1 MINIIA
7 NANKYKAYIACQTK
21 IDIINAIVELG
32 LEKQIAH
39 KMAGKKVANRE
50 DIVEKIIN
58 ESLGLCNS

>member
-7 NANKYKAYIACQTK
+7 NVNKYKAYITCQTK
-21 IDIINAIVELG
+21 INIIDVIMELG

-50 DIVEKIIN
+50 DIIEKTIN
-58 ESLGLCNS
+58 ESLGFGNP

>member
-7 NANKYKAYIACQTK
+7 NANKYKSYITRQTK

-39 KMAGKKVANRE
+39 KIAGKKVANRE
-50 DIVEKIIN
+50 DIVEKTIN
-58 ESLGLCNS
+58 ESLGLGDS

>member
-7 NANKYKAYIACQTK
+7 NANKYKAYITCQTK

-50 DIVEKIIN
+50 DIVEKTIN
-58 ESLGLCNS
+58 ESLGLGNS